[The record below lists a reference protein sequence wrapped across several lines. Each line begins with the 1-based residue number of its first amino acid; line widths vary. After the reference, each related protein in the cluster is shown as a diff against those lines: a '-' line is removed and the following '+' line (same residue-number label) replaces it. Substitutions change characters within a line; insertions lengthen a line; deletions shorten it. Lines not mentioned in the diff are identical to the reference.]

1 MRILSGIQPS
11 GEPHIGNFFGAMR
24 QHVELQAKGEAIYFI
39 ADYHSMT
46 SIRDAGERRRFTHE
60 LALDYLACGI
70 DPARA
75 ILYRQSDL
83 PEVTEL
89 AWILSTVTP
98 MGLLERAHSF
108 KDKVAQGLAVHH
120 GLFAYPVLM
129 AADILIYNA
138 DIVPVG
144 QDQKQHL
151 EMTRDIAGSFN
162 HSYREVF
169 KLPEPMILENVA
181 VVPGTDGR
189 KMSKSYDNTIRMF
202 APQGEIKKAVMG
214 IVTDSTPVD
223 QPKDTDGRAVPALV
237 AIREGRRTRGA
248 LRTRAGRRPRLRRGQ
263 ERPARA
269 AARVLRAAART
280 ARTMGIARRRR
291 RGRARRRRAS
301 RPRNRTAN
309 PRRGARRRGA
319 RRPALIHAPRGV
331 TGIEFVPLLVWAL
344 ARRRHGRHAGARR

>member
-24 QHVELQAKGEAIYFI
+24 QHVALQAKGEAIYFL

-46 SIRDAGERRRFTHE
+46 SIRDAADRRRFTRE

-70 DPARA
+70 APTRA

-108 KDKVAQGLAVHH
+108 KDKEAQGIAVKH

-129 AADILIYNA
+129 AADILIFNA

-162 HSYREVF
+162 HSYAEVF
-169 KLPEPMILENVA
+169 KLPEPMILEDVA

-202 APQGEIKKAVMG
+202 AREAEIKKAVMG

-223 QPKDTDGRAVPALV
+223 QPKDTATALFQLWSLF
-237 AIREGRRTRGA
+237 ATGE
-248 LRTRAGRRPRLRRGQ
+248 
-263 ERPARA
+263 ERKSLFERA
-269 AARVLRAAART
+269 AAPGLGYGEVKKDLLARLLAHFGPARERRAAWDARGDDVEDVL
-280 ARTMGIARRRR
+280 AD
-291 RGRARRRRAS
+291 
-301 RPRNRTAN
+301 
-309 PRRGARRRGA
+309 GARRARAIARPILDAARNAAGLGA
-319 RRPALIHAPRGV
+319 
-331 TGIEFVPLLVWAL
+331 PL
-344 ARRRHGRHAGARR
+344 